1 MQPEFK
7 QLILSLAVAFA
18 LGSAH
23 AVAFAQTDTLEQSA
37 AAVDRTASTAP
48 KRAAEKMA
56 KEFSG
61 LAGSEDN
68 ALKLIDGLR
77 KGTPIRLDDNPQST
91 TITPSGGTG
100 YGNVF
105 IVLALS
111 QAALTQSGNT
121 SPTSEQ
127 LSTTINGVLEKRS
140 SGMGWGQIAKDLD
153 LNLGK
158 VISSIKSGKD
168 RLETSLRAKDG
179 REKGAALHAE
189 HAPRAAK
196 PERQDRPTRPD
207 KPERGQRP

>member
-1 MQPEFK
+1 MKPDFK

-18 LGSAH
+18 LGGTQAI
-23 AVAFAQTDTLEQSA
+23 AFAQTETLEQSA
-37 AAVDRTASTAP
+37 AAVDQTASASP

-56 KEFSG
+56 TEFSG
-61 LAGSEDN
+61 LAGSEEN

-77 KGTPIRLDDNPQST
+77 KGTPVRLDDNPQST
-91 TITPSGGTG
+91 TVTPSSGTG

-105 IVLALS
+105 IILALS
-111 QAALTQSGNT
+111 QASLSQSGNT

-127 LSTTINGVLEKRS
+127 LSSTINGVLEKRG

-158 VISSIKSGKD
+158 VISSVKSGRD
-168 RLETSLRAKDG
+168 RLETSLKTRES
-179 REKGAALHAE
+179 REKGSVAHSE
-189 HAPRAAK
+189 HTSRAAK
-196 PERQDRPTRPD
+196 PERQERPTRPD

>member
-1 MQPEFK
+1 MKPVFK
-7 QLILSLAVAFA
+7 PLILALAVAGA
-18 LGSAH
+18 LGSVQS
-23 AVAFAQTDTLEQSA
+23 VAFAQSDTLEQSA
-37 AAVDRTASTAP
+37 AAVERTASSAP

-61 LAGSEDN
+61 LAGSEDK
-68 ALKLIDGLR
+68 ALALIEGLR
-77 KGTPIRLDDNPQST
+77 QGKPVRLDDNPQST
-91 TITPSGGTG
+91 TVTPSSGTG

-105 IVLALS
+105 IILALS
-111 QAALTQSGNT
+111 QASLTQSGNS

-127 LSTTINGVLEKRS
+127 LSSTINGVLAKRS

-158 VISSIKSGKD
+158 VISSVKSGRD
-168 RLETSLRAKDG
+168 RLETSLKAKDG
-179 REKGAALHAE
+179 REKGAASSTE

-196 PERQDRPTRPD
+196 PERADRPTRPD